1 MTTNTGAQKN
11 ILVIKLGA
19 LGDFFQAL
27 GPMAAIRQHHAN
39 DHITLLTTAPFAE
52 LASKSGYV
60 DEVWLDARPKWNQW
74 KKWLDLRSRLNGANF
89 TRVYD
94 LQNNDRTSLYF
105 RLFKTKPEWSGIA
118 KGASHQNAS
127 PERTQGK
134 AFDGH
139 VQTLRI
145 AGIHNVRAD
154 SLSWMQPD
162 HDFSSMPERYVLICP
177 GASPQ
182 HPEKRWPAHHV
193 GVICEK
199 LLQSGIHPVLIGGPA
214 EQDICDQIASLSPD
228 IINLAGQTSLYDIPH
243 LARGAMGA
251 IGNDTGPMHI
261 AAQAGCKS
269 LVLFSA
275 KSDPKR
281 HAPLGPYVAT
291 IQQPNLEDLKPD
303 HVWKAFSDQLLLV

>member
-1 MTTNTGAQKN
+1 MTGHAETKKK

-27 GPMAAIRQHHAN
+27 GPMAAIRRYHAD

-52 LASKSGYV
+52 LAHKSGYF
-60 DEVWLDARPKWNQW
+60 DDVWLDVRPKWHQW
-74 KKWLDLRSRLNGANF
+74 AAWLDLKDRLNNGGF
-89 TRVYD
+89 SRVYD
-94 LQNNDRTSLYF
+94 LQNNDRTAMYF
-105 RLFKTKPEWSGIA
+105 CLFKPKPEWSGIA
-118 KGASHQNAS
+118 KGASHRNSS

-139 VQTLRI
+139 TQTLRL
-145 AGIHNVRAD
+145 AGIHHVRPDA
-154 SLSWMQPD
+154 LEWMQPD
-162 HDFSSMPERYVLICP
+162 HDFSAMPARYVLIFP

-193 GVICEK
+193 KVICEK
-199 LLQSGIHPVLIGGPA
+199 LLQQGVPPVLIGGPA
-214 EQDICDQIASLSPD
+214 EQEVCSEIAALSPD
-228 IINLAGQTSLYDIPH
+228 IINLAGQTTLYDLPH

-261 AAQAGCKS
+261 AAQSGCKS

-291 IQQPNLEDLKPD
+291 IQKSHLEDLQPD
-303 HVWKAFSDQLLLV
+303 TVWKAFAGQFLSA